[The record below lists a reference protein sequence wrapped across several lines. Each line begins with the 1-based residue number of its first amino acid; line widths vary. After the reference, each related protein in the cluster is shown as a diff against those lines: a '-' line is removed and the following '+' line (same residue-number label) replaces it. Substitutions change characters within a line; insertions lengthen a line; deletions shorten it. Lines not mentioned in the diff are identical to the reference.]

1 VVGPDGGASEFGD
14 TEFEDSVMKEGPQQ
28 ILQLTMQNRA
38 GDLLKEELTD
48 ADDYAD

>member
-1 VVGPDGGASEFGD
+1 
-14 TEFEDSVMKEGPQQ
+14 MKEGPQQ